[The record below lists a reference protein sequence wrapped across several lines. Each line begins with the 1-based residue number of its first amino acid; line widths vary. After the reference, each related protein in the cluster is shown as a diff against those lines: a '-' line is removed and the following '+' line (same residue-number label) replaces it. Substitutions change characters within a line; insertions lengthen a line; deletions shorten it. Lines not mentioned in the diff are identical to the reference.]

1 MKRIWKIIIVFIII
15 ALSALGYLLYEYSKT
30 SEDLCCYE
38 AIPDPITGDMI
49 GGGCRKCDN

>member
-15 ALSALGYLLYEYSKT
+15 ALSVLGYLLYEYSKT